1 MTLIDL
7 LTKGFCS
14 GPVKISRK
22 AWLAR
27 ENNPTVLAIC
37 KSTGGVPASQITWY
51 SDDEV
56 IQNQVQSISDLNQS
70 TLKLNLTREQDGAF
84 VTCRAP
90 IVTDLIKRR
99 PTKLPGNDRERS
111 ALISRRNQSRDHKL
125 GESPVSYRTK

>member
-1 MTLIDL
+1 MT
-7 LTKGFCS
+7 FCS

-37 KSTGGVPASQITWY
+37 KSAGGVPASQITWY

-84 VTCRAP
+84 ITCRAYHQMYEDNF
-90 IVTDLIKRR
+90 TEQ
-99 PTKLPGNDRERS
+99 KLE
-111 ALISRRNQSRDHKL
+111 LRNGSKLEFSTLLRDMFNFTI
-125 GESPVSYRTK
+125 YAI

>member
-1 MTLIDL
+1 MT
-7 LTKGFCS
+7 FCS

-22 AWLAR
+22 TWLAR

-37 KSTGGVPASQITWY
+37 KSAGGVPASQITWY

-84 VTCRAP
+84 ITCRAYHQMYEDNFSEEELELRNESKLKFSTLLRDMFNFT
-90 IVTDLIKRR
+90 IYAIKCYHM
-99 PTKLPGNDRERS
+99 
-111 ALISRRNQSRDHKL
+111 AHISLEFH
-125 GESPVSYRTK
+125 T